1 MLKILLVEDNE
12 MNRDMLSRRLKRRGY
27 QVVIAVNGSEG
38 VSMSISENPDLVLMD
53 MSLPVMD
60 GWEATRQLKANEQT
74 KSIPVLALT
83 AHAMSGDR
91 EKALEA
97 GCDDYDTKPIELPR
111 LLSKIEELLAKDNQS
126 PVEEVSSSATVEA
139 IATASDFSEENNSDF
154 SEENN
159 KGKQLPV
166 QGTILVVNEDETN
179 RDLLSQQIEGLGY
192 RVIAVANSQEALE
205 KIEQGNYDLLL
216 LDTTISDT
224 ESCELLERLNTSE
237 VGRNLPA
244 IAILAWDQIDNAAK
258 YIQRGAVDYLPKPFN
273 STLLQTRINTCL
285 ENKRLRN
292 QELEYQTQL
301 SQTNAELEGK
311 NKLIRQIFG
320 RYLSDEVVA
329 DLLASPS
336 QWKLDGEQRQ
346 VTLLTADLRRFTL
359 RAEQLPPEKAIKLLN
374 LYLKSITEVI
384 SQYQGT
390 IDGFLGDLILVVFGV
405 PNSREEDTKRAVA
418 CAVAMQLA
426 MASVNEKV
434 NEWGLLPLEMG
445 IGINTGKVVVG
456 SMGLGKNTKYG
467 VVGRQVN
474 LTYSIASHTKSG
486 QILISKQTLQDA
498 GSILKIK
505 GQKQIQPQGV
515 KQPMTIYEVEG
526 IGAEY
531 DLFFSQEG
539 GKNQTVTRS

>member
-38 VSMSISENPDLVLMD
+38 VSMSISEHPDLVLMD

-111 LLSKIEELLAKDNQS
+111 LLSKIEELLARDNES
-126 PVEEVSSSATVEA
+126 PVEEIEEVSSSATVEA
-139 IATASDFSEENNSDF
+139 IATASDFSEENN
-154 SEENN
+154 N
-159 KGKQLPV
+159 GKQVAV
-166 QGTILVVNEDETN
+166 QGTILVVNEDENN
-179 RDLLSQQIEGLGY
+179 RDLLSQQIERLGY
-192 RVIAVANSQEALE
+192 AVTAAANSQQALE
-205 KIEQGNYDLLL
+205 KIEGGNYDLLL
-216 LDTTISDT
+216 LDPTSDT
-224 ESCELLERLNTSE
+224 DSCELLERLNSSE

-244 IAILAWDQIDNAAK
+244 IAILAWDQIDSAAK
-258 YIQRGAVDYLPKPFN
+258 YIKRGAVDYLPKPFN
-273 STLLQTRINTCL
+273 PTLLQTRISTCL

-359 RAEQLPPEKAIKLLN
+359 RAEQLPPKKAIELLN

-405 PNSREEDTKRAVA
+405 PNSTEDDTRRAVA
-418 CAVAMQLA
+418 CAVAMQSA

-434 NEWGLLPLEMG
+434 KEWGLLPLEMG

-456 SMGLGKNTKYG
+456 SMSLAKNTKYG

-474 LTYSIASHTKSG
+474 LTYSIASYTKGG
-486 QILISKQTLQDA
+486 QILISQKTLKDA
-498 GSILKIK
+498 GSIVKIK

-515 KQPMTIYEVEG
+515 KQPLTIYEVRG
-526 IGAEY
+526 IDAEY

-539 GKNQTVTRS
+539 GKNQRVTRS